1 MSKHRADTFLH
12 ISELDGCAVYQI
24 AGEKFREFI
33 ITVPDIQISKYRYRF
48 SLSFFLVHH
57 HRTAQRRGTAA
68 YKVDTANRLVGM

>member
-12 ISELDGCAVYQI
+12 ISDLDGCAVYQI

-33 ITVPDIQISKYRYRF
+33 ITVPDIQISKYRF

-57 HRTAQRRGTAA
+57 HRTAQRRETAA